1 LNYRCTIE
9 KEGNEYIVQFPD
21 MPNILTC
28 GFTHEEALAMAKE
41 ALDLCLETDIARKIR
56 TVLPGVS
63 ET

>member
-1 LNYRCTIE
+1 
-9 KEGNEYIVQFPD
+9 